1 MRFGRDSFQRSPAN
15 ILFTQVSQVVYVR
28 AEGPKV
34 LSPEQWIQAAR
45 PERAEALSPGQR
57 RASHSNVF
65 GRGLAHLYIVLVHL
79 FHLSIVN
86 ILSDYKQH
94 ALKGQKLLAQGSAL
108 GCLGR

>member
-1 MRFGRDSFQRSPAN
+1 MYGLKAQKFLAQSNGNKQHA
-15 ILFTQVSQVVYVR
+15 LK
-28 AEGPKV
+28 GPEA
-34 LSPEQWIQAAR
+34 LSPEQRI
-45 PERAEALSPGQR
+45 
-57 RASHSNVF
+57 ASHSNVF

-108 GCLGR
+108 GYHVPKPVAL